1 MNSAKKRKKG
11 KKKMPRNYNV
21 TSTINTTVVN
31 YLSFNAEKGA
41 IEQRETNVKA
51 SAELSADDMLKVI
64 RKTDNLAVQV
74 IGVKVISELY
84 GMESDTFYAISNPI
98 TSDERRNLIT
108 RTMKACL
115 VSIAYYDFNTG
126 GIEHDTIVADS
137 GFDKLDSDKQ
147 LTIIRKQYETDSKK
161 VVQVGKIDFNEQLR
175 GVTVEKFIKNAVI
188 LNPETRRPFEEKEE
202 QE

>member
-1 MNSAKKRKKG
+1 
-11 KKKMPRNYNV
+11 MPRVYNV

-31 YLSFNAEKGA
+31 YLAFNAEIGS
-41 IEQRETNVKA
+41 IEEKETTVKA

-64 RKTDNLAVQV
+64 RKNDNMAVQV
-74 IGVKVISELY
+74 KNVKIISELY
-84 GMESDTFYAISNPI
+84 GMDTDTFYNISNPI
-98 TSDERRNLIT
+98 SSDERRNLIT

-126 GIEHDTIVADS
+126 GIEHDTITADA
-137 GFDKLDSDKQ
+137 GFDKLDAEKQ
-147 LTIIRKQYETDSKK
+147 LSVVRKMYETDSKK
-161 VVQVGKIDFNEQLR
+161 VVQIGAIDFNEQLR

-202 QE
+202 TE